1 MSHSVKRHP
10 FHLVD
15 PSPWPLLA
23 SFSALTL
30 TFGAVLYFHGYNDG
44 EQVLLS
50 GFVTL
55 VLIAILWWRDVIREA
70 TFLGNHTLKVQYGL
84 RFGMLLFIVSE
95 IMFFVSFF
103 WAFFHSSISPSVEIG
118 RAHV

>member
-1 MSHSVKRHP
+1 MSNLIQRHP

-44 EQVLLS
+44 EQVLIS
-50 GFVTL
+50 GFITL

-70 TFLGNHTLKVQYGL
+70 TFEGQHTASVQQGL
-84 RFGMLLFIVSE
+84 RIGMLLFIVSE
-95 IMFFVSFF
+95 VMFFF
-103 WAFFHSSISPSVEIG
+103 AFF
-118 RAHV
+118 